1 LEKMAIYP
9 GSFDPFTSGHL
20 DIVQRAVKI
29 FPRLVVA
36 VAVNVRKLPTFTVEE
51 RVAMLEETLSGMDR
65 VEIDSFSGLL
75 VDYARHKG
83 AHVIVRGLRAL
94 SDFENE
100 FQMAHMNRRLH
111 PELETIFMMTSQE
124 HFYVSSQTVKEV
136 AFFNGDV
143 SGVVPPAV
151 LKRLN
156 SRRQGGDGQ

>member
-1 LEKMAIYP
+1 MEKMAIYP

-20 DIVQRAVKI
+20 DIVQRATKI

-51 RVAMLEETLSGMDR
+51 RVAMLEETLGDMDG

-75 VDYARHKG
+75 VDYAKRKG

-151 LKRLN
+151 LKRLI
-156 SRRQGGDGQ
+156 SRRSGEK